1 MSNHIIAVDLGGT
14 QVRVA
19 RCDATGKI
27 IDRVT
32 QPSNAEQGFDAVFAR
47 LVDGI
52 RQMTKGERVRGI
64 GLGAPGPLDP
74 WRGIILEAPNLG
86 GVVNF
91 PLKTKLEKEFGVPAF
106 IDNDAN
112 LAALGEHRFGAGQN
126 VAHMIYITLST
137 GIGGGIIADGKL
149 FYGSRG
155 FAGEV
160 GHQTLDAYGPR
171 CNCGNVGCLEV
182 LAAGPAIIRYAQTAL
197 KNGRYSKLREQVG
210 INLNKLT
217 GALITQAA
225 REGDALA
232 KEIYSRVGFFIG
244 LGLGNLLHHFDT
256 QLFVLGGG
264 VAIHTWDLFYPTM
277 LEVFDK
283 YTMSSMRR
291 GVQIVRAQLG
301 DDAGLVGAVA
311 LVNESMSQ

>member
-1 MSNHIIAVDLGGT
+1 MSDHIIAVDLGGT

-91 PLKTKLEKEFGVPAF
+91 PLKTRLEKEFGVPAF

-126 VAHMIYITLST
+126 VAHMIYITIST
-137 GIGGGIIADGKL
+137 GIGGGIIAEGKL

-210 INLNKLT
+210 IDLNKLT
-217 GALITQAA
+217 GAMITQAA